1 MCDRWIFIVVNFVI
15 NSSCDSLDYGERV
28 TFCDIPRVLLVIDLI
43 VLYLPPAPSHA
54 HALLI
59 VVSIFVLLFHGLQN
73 IIISGGDRGP
83 DGMASRMMRP
93 LGVRIGGGGMLRLR
107 MLVFELSLL
116 EAGLWF

>member
-43 VLYLPPAPSHA
+43 VLYLLPAPSHA
-54 HALLI
+54 HTLLI
-59 VVSIFVLLFHGLQN
+59 VVSIFVLLFHGLRN

-116 EAGLWF
+116 EAGLRF